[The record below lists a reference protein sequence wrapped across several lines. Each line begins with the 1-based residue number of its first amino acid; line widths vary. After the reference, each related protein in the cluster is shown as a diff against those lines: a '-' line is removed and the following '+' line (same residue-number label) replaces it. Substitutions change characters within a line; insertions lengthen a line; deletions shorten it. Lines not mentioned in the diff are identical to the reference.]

1 VNDVCRLVQRTDLP
15 DNNSWYHYELSC
27 RIAKATMGTTTVEHL
42 NRVLYNVNYVGGWAM
57 SRRIK
62 DDRYI
67 SLAP

>member
-1 VNDVCRLVQRTDLP
+1 
-15 DNNSWYHYELSC
+15 
-27 RIAKATMGTTTVEHL
+27 MGTTTVEHL

>member
-1 VNDVCRLVQRTDLP
+1 
-15 DNNSWYHYELSC
+15 
-27 RIAKATMGTTTVEHL
+27 MGTTIEHL
-42 NRVLYNVNYVGGWAM
+42 KRVLYNVNYVGGWAM